1 MTEATW
7 APLRAELDR
16 WAEAGRSVQLW
27 LRDDDAV
34 APSPALSRLS
44 DLAERFEAPV
54 LLAVIPMLAEPALAA
69 ALARMPLLQP
79 CQHGV
84 RHQNHAPPGEKK
96 SEFGAGRSPA
106 TVDAGIAEA
115 GLHLRELFGEA
126 PVPIFVPPW
135 NRIAPGHA
143 ARLPA
148 LGFAGLSCFRGH
160 RLAGT
165 AGLALL
171 DTDLDVMDWQGGRV
185 GRRHEELVAE
195 LAALLAHRRSGSGAA
210 GATLGVLLHHRDH
223 DETVWSFLDALL
235 RLARAHPA
243 VRIAEPKALLHGCRG
258 ATAPPD

>member
-1 MTEATW
+1 MD
-7 APLRAELDR
+7 AEI
-16 WAEAGRSVQLW
+16 A
-27 LRDDDAV
+27 
-34 APSPALSRLS
+34 
-44 DLAERFEAPV
+44 
-54 LLAVIPMLAEPALAA
+54 
-69 ALARMPLLQP
+69 
-79 CQHGV
+79 
-84 RHQNHAPPGEKK
+84 
-96 SEFGAGRSPA
+96 
-106 TVDAGIAEA
+106 DAG
-115 GLHLRELFGEA
+115 LRLRELLGEA

-185 GRRHEELVAE
+185 GRRHDELVAE
-195 LAALLAHRRSGSGAA
+195 LAALFAQRRSGGGA

-243 VRIAEPKALLHGCRG
+243 VRIAEPKALLHGRRG
-258 ATAPPD
+258 ATTPPG